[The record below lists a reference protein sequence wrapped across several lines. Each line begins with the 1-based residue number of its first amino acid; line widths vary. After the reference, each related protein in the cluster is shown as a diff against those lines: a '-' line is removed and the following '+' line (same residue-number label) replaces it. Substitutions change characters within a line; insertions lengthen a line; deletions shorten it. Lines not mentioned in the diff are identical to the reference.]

1 MHLYFS
7 KNVEQ
12 TFINGFIFT
21 AKLRIG
27 VTEKGYLTLE
37 LEVNGT
43 PGHSSVPPK
52 ETAIGI
58 LSRAVS
64 ALEENPH
71 PSMFGFGPEMDFFSY
86 LSPSV
91 SI

>member
-58 LSRAVS
+58 LA
-64 ALEENPH
+64 
-71 PSMFGFGPEMDFFSY
+71 PSDKKIRRRTKLNARNNQS
-86 LSPSV
+86 SD
-91 SI
+91 